1 MGAFVG
7 LACICIRNA
16 EKGLNRQI
24 RALFAVFA
32 GTAGA
37 WADYSMESG
46 RGVNGIRWNGW
57 GNPER
62 KFCIKCGIEL
72 SIGKIL

>member
-1 MGAFVG
+1 MCFHTETAKSV
-7 LACICIRNA
+7 
-16 EKGLNRQI
+16 LNRLLTV
-24 RALFAVFA
+24 LFTVFA

-37 WADYSMESG
+37 WVDYSMESG

-57 GNPER
+57 GNSKR
-62 KFCIKCGIEL
+62 KFCAKCGIEL

>member
-1 MGAFVG
+1 M
-7 LACICIRNA
+7 CSCTETA
-16 EKGLNRQI
+16 EIALNHQI
-24 RALFAVFA
+24 TALFTVFA

-37 WADYSMESG
+37 WVDYSMESG